1 LAIASCIRSGNLAG
15 GECFAFSIIPHLKW
29 GKCGEADKETQMKVG
44 MTLQLT
50 SFDGKPDRETY
61 QDELSLM
68 EMSEALGFDSVWAL
82 DHHFTG
88 YVMSPDPTQL
98 LSYVAGRTKRVQLG
112 TAVIVLPWHDPVE
125 IAEKI
130 ALLDVVS
137 GGRTIFGFGRGAA
150 TVEYRGF
157 RINMEEARD
166 RFVESA
172 IIIRKGLTQPSF
184 SFDGKYYKIPEIQIR
199 PRPISHPEERFYA
212 SSVSPESAEIM
223 AKLGLGV
230 LIIAQRSWEDT
241 AADYARYRET
251 AIANNIRPRPP
262 IGLLNI
268 LVSDDAREAA
278 ELGSVHLEAM
288 WDSIDNHYHF
298 SDGHLRGVKGYEFYA
313 KLEKTYSKL
322 QADAEAKVK
331 AIEFFRS
338 LHAAGTPE
346 QVLEKLR
353 YIHQTVALEHVI
365 GTFAFGGLPYPKLE
379 RSYKLF
385 AEKVLP
391 VLKNDPAFQYPHERR
406 DQAQIGA
413 NK

>member
-1 LAIASCIRSGNLAG
+1 
-15 GECFAFSIIPHLKW
+15 
-29 GKCGEADKETQMKVG
+29 MKVG

-50 SFDGKPDRETY
+50 SFAGKPDRETY

-68 EMSEALGFDSVWAL
+68 EMAEGLGFDSVWAL

-88 YVMSPDPTQL
+88 YVMSPDPTEL
-98 LSYVAGRTKRVQLG
+98 LAYVAGRTKRVQLG

-150 TVEYRGF
+150 TVEYNGF
-157 RINMEEARD
+157 RIPMEEARD

-172 IIIRKGLTQPSF
+172 LIICKGLTEESF

-199 PRPISHPEERFYA
+199 PRPVSHPEQRFYA
-212 SSVSPESAEIM
+212 STVSPESSEIM
-223 AKLGLGV
+223 AKLGFGI

-241 AADYARYRET
+241 AVDYNRYSQF
-251 AIANNIRPRPP
+251 AMSSGFRPRPP
-262 IGLLNI
+262 IGLLNV
-268 LVSDDAREAA
+268 LVADDAGEAH
-278 ELGSVHLEAM
+278 ELANVHMEAM
-288 WDSIDNHYHF
+288 WDSIDRHYHF
-298 SDGHLRGVKGYEFYA
+298 SDGHLKGVKGYEFYA
-313 KLEKTYSKL
+313 KMAKTYSKL
-322 QADAEAKVK
+322 NADVEAKAK
-331 AIEFFRS
+331 AVEFYRS
-338 LHAAGTPE
+338 LHAEGTPA

-353 YIHQTVALEHVI
+353 YVHQTVPLEHVI
-365 GTFAFGGLPYPKLE
+365 GTFAFGGLPYAKLE
-379 RSYKLF
+379 RSFKLF

-391 VLKNDPAFQYPHERR
+391 VLHNDPAFQLPGEHST
-406 DQAQIGA
+406 AQLRA